1 MVVLGTLYDLI
12 KTYILHRMKELKAQ
26 TLSINTNNEDEHEN
40 LIEVKKEKSTERR
53 NFWGYKLFK
62 N

>member
-26 TLSINTNNEDEHEN
+26 TLSINTNEDEHEN
-40 LIEVKKEKSTERR
+40 LIEVKKEKSTIL
-53 NFWGYKLFK
+53 NVK